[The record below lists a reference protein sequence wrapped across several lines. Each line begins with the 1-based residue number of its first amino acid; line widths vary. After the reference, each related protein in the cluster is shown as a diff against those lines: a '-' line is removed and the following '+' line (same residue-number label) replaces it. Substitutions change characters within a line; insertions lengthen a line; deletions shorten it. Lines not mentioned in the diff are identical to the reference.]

1 MTWRESTAWPR
12 LPPGGGRPRRSVIS
26 GLIVLL
32 LLFPAA
38 YLVRLALLIVWG
50 IAVSFSVGLTP
61 SVGAWSKAYF
71 VSGAAV
77 FAFTALV
84 LFLWS
89 FLARRWE
96 SFVAGL
102 GSSIPRRFIPSY
114 WISAAVTLV
123 IAALG

>member
-1 MTWRESTAWPR
+1 MTPN
-12 LPPGGGRPRRSVIS
+12 L
-26 GLIVLL
+26 
-32 LLFPAA
+32 AA
-38 YLVRLALLIVWG
+38 VPIWG

-84 LFLWS
+84 LFLWP

-114 WISAAVTLV
+114 WISAVVTLV
-123 IAALG
+123 IAALGLIIA